1 MGLTC
6 LNNPLEYT
14 AMSNALDKLK
24 ERLATVT
31 DLNQAASLMHHD
43 QETVMPEGAA
53 AARAAQLGTVSRVAH
68 ELFVADEV
76 GAWLEE
82 LQADAGDDGLAE
94 EDRDL
99 IKVAARDYR
108 LKRNLP
114 AEYVNRSTETHI
126 LSNEAWRKAREAAD
140 YGQFLPWLRKCVDLA
155 HEYAD
160 YQGYGEHVYD
170 ALLDQFEPGMKASE
184 VEAIFTPLRA
194 ETVRLVKAVSESGV
208 SLDKSCLEGNFDHA
222 TQVHLGRT
230 LVSAFGFDFSRGRV
244 DEVTHPYC
252 TSFSRDDVR
261 LCTRVYTS
269 EFNVCLFSM
278 LHECGHALY
287 DQNIDPAWDRT
298 PITSGCSLG
307 IHESQSRMWENL
319 VGRGRPF
326 WDWAYPIL
334 QAHFPQFNAV
344 PQETYYR
351 AINGVAPSLIRVEA
365 DEVTYNLHIML
376 RFELEKAMMEGK
388 VDLEDL
394 PREWND
400 RMEEY
405 LGVRPADDAEGV
417 LQDVHWSFGYLGYFP
432 TYSLG
437 NIISVQ
443 LYEAARRDHPD
454 LEDQFRR
461 GQFDALLEWMRTHIH
476 RHGRRYT
483 PGELLEQSI
492 GTGIDAGP
500 YVGYLKA
507 KLNDL
512 YGVSV

>member
-1 MGLTC
+1 MDPAC

-99 IKVAARDYR
+99 IKVAVRDYR

-160 YQGYGEHVYD
+160 YQGYDEHVYD
-170 ALLDQFEPGMKASE
+170 ALLDQFEPGMKARE

-208 SLDKSCLEGNFDHA
+208 NLDKSCLEGNFDHA
-222 TQVHLGRT
+222 TQVNLGRT

-287 DQNIDPAWDRT
+287 DQKHRP
-298 PITSGCSLG
+298 GLG
-307 IHESQSRMWENL
+307 PDADYERM
-319 VGRGRPF
+319 
-326 WDWAYPIL
+326 
-334 QAHFPQFNAV
+334 FP
-344 PQETYYR
+344 R
-351 AINGVAPSLIRVEA
+351 
-365 DEVTYNLHIML
+365 H
-376 RFELEKAMMEGK
+376 
-388 VDLEDL
+388 
-394 PREWND
+394 PREPVPD
-400 RMEEY
+400 VGEPGRTGAAV
-405 LGVRPADDAEGV
+405 LG
-417 LQDVHWSFGYLGYFP
+417 LGL
-432 TYSLG
+432 SH
-437 NIISVQ
+437 S
-443 LYEAARRDHPD
+443 
-454 LEDQFRR
+454 
-461 GQFDALLEWMRTHIH
+461 
-476 RHGRRYT
+476 
-483 PGELLEQSI
+483 
-492 GTGIDAGP
+492 AGP
-500 YVGYLKA
+500 LLAVQRGA
-507 KLNDL
+507 AGDL
-512 YGVSV
+512 LPGHQRRRTEFDSG